1 MNKMLTTYILSAVLG
16 FAGTLALTAYSKA
29 DEKPRF
35 YYRHSHGAGSGSGT
49 DTDNEQKK
57 ERVRVQVSLRDAAI
71 EPIFGGSSNHP
82 VDAGKNM
89 EDHNHAR
96 LEYDFKLHLQAEK
109 NANTSEIKEL
119 KTSLKICSAVS
130 CSVTKHISLEC
141 QNNVCVLSKN
151 TALNPGSNTEFLTL
165 SDSKKTIDQFLNQE
179 VSLEVLSID
188 SSEYEGLDHIFE
200 ISLMKNQKYSRKY
213 VTEWIF
219 SLPWKVTND
228 VQNRTKVFLNTVQEE
243 VLIKKF
249 AATGDLYYQN
259 LNGSPYI
266 FENEA
271 QKFDHEAYAR
281 TVYHD

>member
-1 MNKMLTTYILSAVLG
+1 MNKMLTTYILSAALG
-16 FAGTLALTAYSKA
+16 FAGTLAVTQIAKA

-35 YYRHSHGAGSGSGT
+35 YYRHNHGAGPYSST

-71 EPIFGGSSNHP
+71 EPILGYSNYP
-82 VDAGKNM
+82 DSAGKNM
-89 EDHNHAR
+89 EDHNHGRIA
-96 LEYDFKLHLQAEK
+96 YDFKLHLQAEK
-109 NANTSEIKEL
+109 SADTSEIKEL
-119 KTSLKICSAVS
+119 KTSLKICSAAS
-130 CSVTKHISLEC
+130 CSTTKHISLEC
-141 QNNVCVLSKN
+141 QNNVCVPSKN
-151 TALNPGSNTEFLTL
+151 IALNPNSNTEFLTL

-179 VSLEVLSID
+179 FSLEVLNID
-188 SSEYEGLDHIFE
+188 SSEYEALDYIFE

-213 VTEWIF
+213 FTEWIF
-219 SLPWKVTND
+219 SLPMRVTND
-228 VQNRTKVFLNTVQEE
+228 VQKRTKVFLNTVQEE